1 MTRQQNLKYRKGVY
15 MENFIE
21 TVYFLENPEKN
32 IIKFATGTQLRYE
45 DVIKEVF
52 GVACI
57 NDLHMMIQYNKSF
70 QTSICN
76 SHGISEKK
84 ITLDKILRVASK
96 LDMLRLKKELMD
108 QKNNILY
115 ETPTDGDL
123 AITCPFD
130 ATIKLQEGIFQWDDS
145 NFSYNAVKTG
155 A

>member
-1 MTRQQNLKYRKGVY
+1 MNRQMKLKYRKGVF

-96 LDMLRLKKELMD
+96 LDMLRLKKQLMD
-108 QKNNILY
+108 QNSNSLD
-115 ETPTDGDL
+115 ELSQDSDFP
-123 AITCPFD
+123 ITCPFD
-130 ATIKLQEGIFQWDDS
+130 ATIKLQEGIFQWDDN

>member
-1 MTRQQNLKYRKGVY
+1 MKRQMKLKYRKGVF

-96 LDMLRLKKELMD
+96 LDMLRLKKQLMD
-108 QKNNILY
+108 QNSNSLD
-115 ETPTDGDL
+115 ELSQDSDFP
-123 AITCPFD
+123 ITCPFD
-130 ATIKLQEGIFQWDDS
+130 ATIKLQEGIFQWDDN

>member
-1 MTRQQNLKYRKGVY
+1 
-15 MENFIE
+15 MENSIE

-57 NDLHMMIQYNKSF
+57 NDLHMMLQYNKSF

-76 SHGISEKK
+76 SYGISEKK
-84 ITLDKILRVASK
+84 ITLDKIIRIASK
-96 LDMLRLKKELMD
+96 TDMLRLKKQLLEQ
-108 QKNNILY
+108 QKNSINEMQLEEEYSI
-115 ETPTDGDL
+115 ER
-123 AITCPFD
+123 PFD
-130 ATIKLQEGIFQWDDS
+130 SIIKLQEGLYQWDDA
-145 NFSYNAVKTG
+145 NFSYNAVTNG

>member
-1 MTRQQNLKYRKGVY
+1 
-15 MENFIE
+15 MENSIE

-57 NDLHMMIQYNKSF
+57 NDLHMMLQYNKSF

-76 SHGISEKK
+76 SYGISEKK
-84 ITLDKILRVASK
+84 ITLDKIIRIASK
-96 LDMLRLKKELMD
+96 TDMLRLKKQLLEQ
-108 QKNNILY
+108 QKNSINVMQLEEEYSI
-115 ETPTDGDL
+115 ER
-123 AITCPFD
+123 PFD
-130 ATIKLQEGIFQWDDS
+130 SIIKLQEGLYQWDDA
-145 NFSYNAVKTG
+145 NFSYNAVTNG

>member
-1 MTRQQNLKYRKGVY
+1 
-15 MENFIE
+15 MENSIE

-32 IIKFATGTQLRYE
+32 IIKFATGTQIRYE

-57 NDLHMMIQYNKSF
+57 NDLHMMIQYNKNF

-84 ITLDKILRVASK
+84 ITLDRVLRVASK
-96 LDMLRLKKELMD
+96 MDMLHFKKQLMD
-108 QKNNILY
+108 QKKEGVDDEPL
-115 ETPTDGDL
+115 DVDL
-123 AITCPFD
+123 SIQRPFD
-130 ATIKLQEGIFQWDDS
+130 STIKLQEGIFRWDDN
-145 NFSYNAVKTG
+145 NFSYNAVKPG

>member
-1 MTRQQNLKYRKGVY
+1 

-84 ITLDKILRVASK
+84 ITLDRILRVASK
-96 LDMLRLKKELMD
+96 IDMLQLKNQLID
-108 QKNNILY
+108 QKTNRLD
-115 ETPTDGDL
+115 EEPEDGNFP
-123 AITCPFD
+123 ITCPFND
-130 ATIKLQEGIFQWDDS
+130 TIKLQEGIFQWDDN
-145 NFSYNAVKTG
+145 NFSYNAVKPG

>member
-1 MTRQQNLKYRKGVY
+1 MKLKYRKGVF

-32 IIKFATGTQLRYE
+32 IFKFATGTQLRYE

-96 LDMLRLKKELMD
+96 LDMLRLKKQLIEENSNLD
-108 QKNNILY
+108 
-115 ETPTDGDL
+115 ETPQDGEST
-123 AITCPFD
+123 ISCPFD

-145 NFSYNAVKTG
+145 NFSYNAVKPG

>member
-1 MTRQQNLKYRKGVY
+1 MNRQKKLICGKGVF
-15 MENFIE
+15 MEDFIE

-57 NDLHMMIQYNKSF
+57 NDLHMMLQYNKSF

-84 ITLDKILRVASK
+84 LTLDKILRVASK
-96 LDMLRLKKELMD
+96 LDMLRLKKQLMD
-108 QKNNILY
+108 QNNNSLD
-115 ETPTDGDL
+115 E
-123 AITCPFD
+123 ITQDDVLPIPCPFD
-130 ATIKLQEGIFQWDDS
+130 ATIKLQEGIFQWDDN
-145 NFSYNAVKTG
+145 NFSYNAVKPG

>member
-1 MTRQQNLKYRKGVY
+1 MLFLDNS
-15 MENFIE
+15 IE

-76 SHGISEKK
+76 IHGIPEQK
-84 ITLDKILRVASK
+84 ITLDRILRVASK
-96 LDMLRLKKELMD
+96 MDMLYLKKQMID
-108 QKNNILY
+108 QERTNMESLPQDVEDFPIQ
-115 ETPTDGDL
+115 
-123 AITCPFD
+123 CPFD
-130 ATIKLQEGIFQWDDS
+130 STIQLQEGIFRWDDS
-145 NFSYNAVKTG
+145 NFSYNAVKAG

>member
-1 MTRQQNLKYRKGVY
+1 
-15 MENFIE
+15 MEDFIE

-32 IIKFATGTQLRYE
+32 ITKFATGTQLRYE

-57 NDLHMMIQYNKSF
+57 NDLQMMLQYNKSF

-76 SHGISEKK
+76 CHGISEKK
-84 ITLDKILRVASK
+84 LTLDKILRVASK
-96 LDMLRLKKELMD
+96 LDMLRLKKQLLNQQYD
-108 QKNNILY
+108 KIID
-115 ETPTDGDL
+115 ETHQEDDL
-123 AITCPFD
+123 PIDRPFD

-145 NFSYNAVKTG
+145 NFSYNAVKPG

>member
-1 MTRQQNLKYRKGVY
+1 
-15 MENFIE
+15 MEDFIE

-57 NDLHMMIQYNKSF
+57 NDLHMMLQYNKSF

-84 ITLDKILRVASK
+84 LTLDKILRVASK
-96 LDMLRLKKELMD
+96 LDMLRLKKQLMD
-108 QKNNILY
+108 QKYNSID
-115 ETPTDGDL
+115 ETVQDGDTP
-123 AITCPFD
+123 IDCPFD
-130 ATIKLQEGIFQWDDS
+130 ATIKLQEGLFQWDDS
-145 NFSYNAVKTG
+145 NFSYNAVKPG

>member
-1 MTRQQNLKYRKGVY
+1 
-15 MENFIE
+15 MENTIE
-21 TVYFLENPEKN
+21 TVYRLENPEKN

-76 SHGISEKK
+76 SYGISEKK
-84 ITLDKILRVASK
+84 ITLDKIIRIASK
-96 LDMLRLKKELMD
+96 ADMLTLKHHL
-108 QKNNILY
+108 IY
-115 ETPTDGDL
+115 EKSLNDL
-123 AITCPFD
+123 QVEDTHPAENTNHVNRPFD
-130 ATIKLQEGIFQWDDS
+130 TIIKLQEGIHQWDDS
-145 NFSYNAVKTG
+145 NYSYSAVLNG

>member
-1 MTRQQNLKYRKGVY
+1 

-21 TVYFLENPEKN
+21 TVYFLENPERN
-32 IIKFATGTQLRYE
+32 ITKFATGTQLRYE

-57 NDLHMMIQYNKSF
+57 NDLHMMLQYNKSF

-84 ITLDKILRVASK
+84 LTLDKILRVASK
-96 LDMLRLKKELMD
+96 LDMLRLKKQLEDETNNNMDELP
-108 QKNNILY
+108 QNVEL
-115 ETPTDGDL
+115 P
-123 AITCPFD
+123 ITCPFD

-145 NFSYNAVKTG
+145 NFSYNAVIKPG

>member
-1 MTRQQNLKYRKGVY
+1 MNRQKKLICGKGVF
-15 MENFIE
+15 MEDFIE
-21 TVYFLENPEKN
+21 TVYCLENPEKN

-57 NDLHMMIQYNKSF
+57 NDLHMMLQYNKSF

-84 ITLDKILRVASK
+84 LTLDKILRVASK
-96 LDMLRLKKELMD
+96 LDMLRLKKQLMD
-108 QKNNILY
+108 QKNNSLDEIAQDDVL
-115 ETPTDGDL
+115 P
-123 AITCPFD
+123 IPCPFD
-130 ATIKLQEGIFQWDDS
+130 ATIKLQEGIFQWDDN
-145 NFSYNAVKTG
+145 NFSYNAVKPG

>member
-1 MTRQQNLKYRKGVY
+1 
-15 MENFIE
+15 MEDFIE

-57 NDLHMMIQYNKSF
+57 NDLHMMLQYNKSF

-84 ITLDKILRVASK
+84 LTLDKILRVASK
-96 LDMLRLKKELMD
+96 LDMLRLKKQLMD
-108 QKNNILY
+108 QKCNGLD
-115 ETPTDGDL
+115 ETVQDGDTP
-123 AITCPFD
+123 IDRPFD
-130 ATIKLQEGIFQWDDS
+130 ATIKLQEGLFQWDDS
-145 NFSYNAVKTG
+145 NFSYNAV
-155 A
+155 

>member
-1 MTRQQNLKYRKGVY
+1 

-96 LDMLRLKKELMD
+96 IDMLQLKNQLID
-108 QKNNILY
+108 QKTNSLD
-115 ETPTDGDL
+115 EEAEDGNFP
-123 AITCPFD
+123 ITCPFND
-130 ATIKLQEGIFQWDDS
+130 TIKLQEGIFQWDDN
-145 NFSYNAVKTG
+145 NFSYNAVKPG

>member
-1 MTRQQNLKYRKGVY
+1 VLC
-15 MENFIE
+15 MENSIE

-70 QTSICN
+70 QTSICK
-76 SHGISEKK
+76 SYGISEKK
-84 ITLDKILRVASK
+84 ITLDKIIRIASK
-96 LDMLRLKKELMD
+96 TDMVRLKKHLID
-108 QKNNILY
+108 QQKNNM
-115 ETPTDGDL
+115 EDL
-123 AITCPFD
+123 QPEEEFALQRPFD
-130 ATIKLQEGIFQWDDS
+130 SIIKLQEGLYQWDDA
-145 NFSYNAVKTG
+145 NFSYNAVTNG

>member
-1 MTRQQNLKYRKGVY
+1 MDNS
-15 MENFIE
+15 IE

-32 IIKFATGTQLRYE
+32 ITKFATGTQLRYE

-57 NDLHMMIQYNKSF
+57 NDLNMMIQYNKTF

-76 SHGISEKK
+76 SHGISEQK

-96 LDMLRLKKELMD
+96 MDMLRLKNQLMD
-108 QKNNILY
+108 QKSNSLDD
-115 ETPTDGDL
+115 EDL
-123 AITCPFD
+123 AIQRPFD
-130 ATIKLQEGIFQWDDS
+130 SLIKLQEGIFRWDDS
-145 NFSYNAVKTG
+145 NFSYNAVKPG

>member
-1 MTRQQNLKYRKGVY
+1 
-15 MENFIE
+15 MENTIE
-21 TVYFLENPEKN
+21 TVYRLENPEKN

-76 SHGISEKK
+76 SYGISEKK
-84 ITLDKILRVASK
+84 ITLDKIIRIASK
-96 LDMLRLKKELMD
+96 ADMLTFKQHLIENKQNYQQD
-108 QKNNILY
+108 Q
-115 ETPTDGDL
+115 ETDPVENT
-123 AITCPFD
+123 THVNRPFD
-130 ATIKLQEGIFQWDDS
+130 TIIKLQEGIYQWDDS
-145 NFSYNAVKTG
+145 NYSYSAVTNG